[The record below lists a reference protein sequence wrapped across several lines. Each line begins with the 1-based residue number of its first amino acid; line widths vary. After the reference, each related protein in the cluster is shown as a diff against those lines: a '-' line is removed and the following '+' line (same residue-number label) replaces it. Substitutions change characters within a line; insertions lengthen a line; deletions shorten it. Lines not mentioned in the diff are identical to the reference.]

1 MSELT
6 ESEHCINPSQSKRVS
21 LRGLL
26 KYKPTFPP
34 KHTHPDVNQRH
45 FSDEYGR
52 KGVATSAEE
61 LNTVYC
67 TDRDRTTHNMILRIR
82 NSRKPMACTT
92 SVQALGSTQ
101 ISVRGPSVYSG
112 LATSL
117 VSTLVSASRLK
128 FTLVSLTIRNFVFC
142 VVPVPV
148 CLPSN
153 RSHWLRKKKTSH
165 SVWRTLLAP
174 IFSTPPRPRPPCS
187 VFAARIRPPPW
198 SHRRP

>member
-1 MSELT
+1 MWDADTELA
-6 ESEHCINPSQSKRVS
+6 
-21 LRGLL
+21 
-26 KYKPTFPP
+26 F
-34 KHTHPDVNQRH
+34 QRH

-52 KGVATSAEE
+52 KGVATCAQE

-67 TDRDRTTHNMILRIR
+67 TDLDRTTHNMILRIR
-82 NSRKPMACTT
+82 NSREPRACTT

-153 RSHWLRKKKTSH
+153 RSQWLRKKPKTKNLLTL
-165 SVWRTLLAP
+165 SVEP
-174 IFSTPPRPRPPCS
+174 S
-187 VFAARIRPPPW
+187 
-198 SHRRP
+198 